1 MGEFWTVVL
10 AGIGIFVSIMLIAVI
25 FHLVQLPL
33 QELYNRIRKNVSPPN
48 NDE

>member
-1 MGEFWTVVL
+1 MGEFCTAIL

-33 QELYNRIRKNVSPPN
+33 QEIYDRIRKKFLP
-48 NDE
+48 